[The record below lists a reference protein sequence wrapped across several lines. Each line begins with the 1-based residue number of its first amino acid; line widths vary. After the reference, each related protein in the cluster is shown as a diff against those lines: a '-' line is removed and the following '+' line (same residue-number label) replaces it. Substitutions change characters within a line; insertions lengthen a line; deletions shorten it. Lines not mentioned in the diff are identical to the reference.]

1 MHKRRKIKVTIA
13 VIGVVSS
20 FFVSGFVHASGET
33 KLDSTMHIDLLES
46 FAAGILAPS
55 LPGFSYLVS
64 KRGKIIS
71 KGSFGLANVEKGLK
85 NSEDTVY
92 RVGSITKQ
100 FTAVSVLILANEGK
114 LSIDDKLSKYF
125 PKLPNSSKITIRNL
139 LTHTSGMWDQERD
152 EDFPFPIDQYV
163 EPQEHLSYISKNG
176 VFFEPGKEWR
186 YSRNGYFVLG
196 LIVEKVSG
204 KSLGS
209 FMEERIFI
217 PLKMKNTGL
226 YANRS
231 ENPSIAVGY
240 GLENGVPYKEIDT
253 NMKTYNGAAALCS
266 TINDLFI
273 WSEALH
279 NGKVLPKESYN
290 QFIEPYEFDNGFVP
304 PVKYG
309 FGIGIEEVGGHLTIG
324 HPGQQK
330 GFQSDILRLPDEDV
344 NVIFLSNINGYHFP
358 VKWRVTDKLI
368 NTLYGTILETRI

>member
-1 MHKRRKIKVTIA
+1 MHKRRKIKIAIA
-13 VIGVVSS
+13 VIGVICS
-20 FFVSGFVHASGET
+20 FFGSKFAHASGES
-33 KLDSTMHIDLLES
+33 KLDSAIYTDELES
-46 FAAGILAPS
+46 FAAGILEPS

-64 KRGKIIS
+64 RRGKIIS
-71 KGSFGLANVEKGLK
+71 KGSFGLANVEKGIK

-100 FTAVSVLILANEGK
+100 FTAASVLILANEGK
-114 LSIDDKLSKYF
+114 LSVEDKLSKYF

-186 YSRNGYFVLG
+186 YSSNGYFVLG

-231 ENPSIAVGY
+231 ENQSIAVGY

-309 FGIGIEEVGGHLTIG
+309 FGIGIEDVGGHLTIG
-324 HPGQQK
+324 HPGQLK
-330 GFQSDILRLPDEDV
+330 GFQSDILRLPPEEV

-368 NTLYGTILETRI
+368 NTLYGRIMETRN

>member
-1 MHKRRKIKVTIA
+1 MYKGRKIKVTIA
-13 VIGVVSS
+13 IVGVFCS
-20 FFVSGFVHASGET
+20 FFLPKFVYASGEA
-33 KLDSTMHIDLLES
+33 KLDSTIYVESLES
-46 FAAGILAPS
+46 FVAGISAPT

-64 KRGKIIS
+64 KHGKIIS
-71 KGSFGLANVEKGLK
+71 KGGFGLANVEKKIK
-85 NSEDTVY
+85 NTEDTVY
-92 RVGSITKQ
+92 RVASITKQ

-114 LSIDDKLSKYF
+114 LSVDDKLSKYF
-125 PKLPNSSKITIRNL
+125 PTLPNSSKITIRNL
-139 LTHTSGMWDQERD
+139 LTHTSGIWDQDRD

-163 EPQEHLSYISKNG
+163 EPQEHLSYISKKG

-186 YSRNGYFVLG
+186 YSANGFFVLG
-196 LIVEKVSG
+196 LIVEKVSD
-204 KSLGS
+204 KSLSS
-209 FMEERIFI
+209 FMEERIFL

-266 TINDLFI
+266 TVTDLFI

-279 NGKVLPKESYN
+279 SGKVLPKALYN
-290 QFIEPYEFDNGFVP
+290 QFIEPYKFDNGFVP

-309 FGIGIEEVGGHLTIG
+309 FGIGTEEVGGHHTIG
-324 HPGQQK
+324 HPGQLK
-330 GFQSDILRLPDEDV
+330 GFQSDMLRLPDEEV
-344 NVIFLSNINGYHFP
+344 NVIFLSNLNGHHFP

-368 NTLYGTILETRI
+368 KVLYGIKDDQK

>member
-1 MHKRRKIKVTIA
+1 MLKRRKIKVTIA
-13 VIGVVSS
+13 VIGIVCS
-20 FFVSGFVHASGET
+20 FCLSGFVHASGEA
-33 KLDSTMHIDLLES
+33 KPDSAIYVDSLES
-46 FAAGILAPS
+46 FASGILESS

-71 KGSFGLANVEKGLK
+71 KGSFGLANVEKGIK

-92 RVGSITKQ
+92 RVASITKQ
-100 FTAVSVLILANEGK
+100 FTAVSVLILADEGK

-125 PKLPNSSKITIRNL
+125 PALPNSSKITIRHL

-163 EPQEHLSYISKNG
+163 EPQEHLSYISKKG
-176 VFFEPGKEWR
+176 VFFQPGKEWR
-186 YSRNGYFVLG
+186 YSGNGYFVLG

-209 FMEERIFI
+209 FMEERIFL

-231 ENPSIAVGY
+231 GNPLIAVGY

-266 TINDLFI
+266 TVNDLFI

-304 PVKYG
+304 SVKYG
-309 FGIGIEEVGGHLTIG
+309 FGIGIEEVGGHHTIG
-324 HPGQQK
+324 HPGQLK
-330 GFQSDILRLPDEDV
+330 GFQSDILRLPYEEV
-344 NVIFLSNINGYHFP
+344 NVIFLSNLNGHHFP

-368 NTLYGTILETRI
+368 KALYGDIKENQK

>member
-1 MHKRRKIKVTIA
+1 MYKRRKIKVTIA
-13 VIGVVSS
+13 VIGVICS
-20 FFVSGFVHASGET
+20 FFVSKFVHASGET
-33 KLDSTMHIDLLES
+33 KPDSTIYIDSLES
-46 FAAGILAPS
+46 FVAGILEPS

-64 KRGKIIS
+64 KHGKIIS
-71 KGSFGLANVEKGLK
+71 KGSFGLANVEKGIK

-125 PKLPNSSKITIRNL
+125 PKLPNSSKITILNL
-139 LTHTSGMWDQERD
+139 LTHTSGMWDQERE

-186 YSRNGYFVLG
+186 YSSNGYFVLG
-196 LIVEKVSG
+196 LIIEKVSG

-209 FMEERIFI
+209 FMEERIFL
-217 PLKMKNTGL
+217 PLKMNNTGL

-266 TINDLFI
+266 TVNDLFI

-290 QFIEPYEFDNGFVP
+290 QFIEPYEFDNDFVP
-304 PVKYG
+304 TVKYG
-309 FGIGIEEVGGHLTIG
+309 FGIGMEEVGGHLTMG
-324 HPGQQK
+324 HPGQLK
-330 GFQSDILRLPDEDV
+330 GFQSDILRLPYEEV
-344 NVIFLSNINGYHFP
+344 NVIFLSNLNGYHFP

-368 NTLYGTILETRI
+368 KALYGDIRGSQK